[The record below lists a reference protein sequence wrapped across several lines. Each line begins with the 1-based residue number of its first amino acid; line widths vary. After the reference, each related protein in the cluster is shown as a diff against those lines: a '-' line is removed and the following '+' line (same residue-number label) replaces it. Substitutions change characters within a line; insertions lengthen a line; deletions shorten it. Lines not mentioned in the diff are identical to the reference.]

1 VGDEKNA
8 EVKSFAVHNDYCY
21 KLVTFPVDHLQKMVG
36 KFVEIHEF
44 CEFYSDVKTAEIK
57 FNLEHSPIH
66 RMSDEVI

>member
-1 VGDEKNA
+1 MGDEKNA

-44 CEFYSDVKTAEIK
+44 SEFYSDLKTA
-57 FNLEHSPIH
+57 
-66 RMSDEVI
+66 